1 MKSENLKK
9 KSLEMK
15 IEDLKIIVRQIK
27 QRFVSKV
34 QTKVIWIL
42 LEQEILVS
50 HTLYKKL
57 LFLYDILYI
66 PTPPLLVMYNVHD

>member
-1 MKSENLKK
+1 MTDPYPLCMFLSTDIIQKVMQIKLKSDYLVSIILKYRKRKVSENLKK

-34 QTKVIWIL
+34 QTEVI
-42 LEQEILVS
+42 
-50 HTLYKKL
+50 
-57 LFLYDILYI
+57 
-66 PTPPLLVMYNVHD
+66 

>member
-1 MKSENLKK
+1 MTDPYPLCMFLSTDIIQKVMQIKLKTDYLVSIILKYRKRKVSENLKK

-34 QTKVIWIL
+34 QTKVI
-42 LEQEILVS
+42 
-50 HTLYKKL
+50 
-57 LFLYDILYI
+57 
-66 PTPPLLVMYNVHD
+66 

>member
-1 MKSENLKK
+1 MTDPYPLCMFLSTDIIQKVMQIKLKSDYLVSIILKYRKRKVSENLKK

-34 QTKVIWIL
+34 QTKVI
-42 LEQEILVS
+42 
-50 HTLYKKL
+50 
-57 LFLYDILYI
+57 
-66 PTPPLLVMYNVHD
+66 